1 MGRNR
6 MALSEAASFSLTM
19 ARRCSL
25 SAGGRRIAFWIVA
38 AATAAIAGGFAA
50 AGAWVILPFS
60 GLELA
65 FLYWVL
71 RRIERQAGDYERITL
86 AGDTLIVEAVERRR
100 ARRLEFNRHWAQV
113 VLGRDPVSGHPRL
126 ALRSHGREVE
136 IGRFM
141 NDNERLALAG
151 ELRRR
156 TGFNSTNQLGGE

>member
-1 MGRNR
+1 
-6 MALSEAASFSLTM
+6 M

-25 SAGGRRIAFWIVA
+25 SSGGRRAAFGVVA
-38 AATAAIAGGFAA
+38 AVTVAIAGGFAL

-65 FLYWVL
+65 FLYGVL
-71 RRIERQAGDYERITL
+71 LLLGRQHGDYERISL
-86 AGDTLIVEAVERRR
+86 QGDRLILESVDSRR
-100 ARRLEFNRHWAQV
+100 ARRLEFNRCWTRV
-113 VLGRDPVSGHPRL
+113 VLGRDPVSGHRRV
-126 ALRSHGREVE
+126 ALKSHGREVE

-156 TGFNSTNQLGGE
+156 TGLNTTIQSGGDQ